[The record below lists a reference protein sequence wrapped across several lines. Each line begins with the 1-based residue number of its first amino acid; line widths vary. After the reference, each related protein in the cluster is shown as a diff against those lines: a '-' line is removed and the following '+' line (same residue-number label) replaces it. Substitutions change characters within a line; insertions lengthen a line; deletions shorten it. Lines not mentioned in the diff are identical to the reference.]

1 MRRIAKAI
9 NFGIIYGMGP
19 RKLSE
24 ELSIDHKTAK
34 DYIASYYDRYQGV
47 KRYRDEMIETAKE
60 SGYVTTLFNRRRY
73 LPDIEHGNN
82 RIRSEAERMA
92 VNTPIQGTA
101 ADLIKKAMINIHG
114 RLKEE
119 GFESKMLLQVHDEL
133 VFEVP
138 EQEVERV
145 MPMIKEEMEEVYTL
159 RVPLKVDI
167 NKGRNWDEAH

>member
-1 MRRIAKAI
+1 
-9 NFGIIYGMGP
+9 
-19 RKLSE
+19 
-24 ELSIDHKTAK
+24 
-34 DYIASYYDRYQGV
+34 
-47 KRYRDEMIETAKE
+47 MIETAKK

-73 LPDIEHGNN
+73 LPDIEHSNN

-92 VNTPIQGTA
+92 INTPIQGTA

-114 RLKEE
+114 RLNRE
-119 GFESKMLLQVHDEL
+119 GFKSRMLLQVHDEL

-138 EQEVERV
+138 EQELERI
-145 MPMIKEEMEEVYTL
+145 MPVIKEEMEGVYAL